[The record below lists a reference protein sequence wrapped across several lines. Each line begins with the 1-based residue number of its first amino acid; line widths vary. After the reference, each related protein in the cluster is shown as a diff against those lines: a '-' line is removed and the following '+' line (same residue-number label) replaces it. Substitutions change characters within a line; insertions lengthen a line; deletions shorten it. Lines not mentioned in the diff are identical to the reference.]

1 MEGMDMRIDIDLRGS
16 ARDEQ
21 VEFWQGVTPSAYR
34 VARMANRTA
43 LDIKTTIWATHDSL
57 HTHFSAGPHRIIRDR
72 PHKKRA
78 LAPFVKLRIYDRGG
92 ADIHHAQGISR
103 MRPGDV
109 HVIDQSRP
117 WAADHG
123 AHDQKSIF
131 IPHASIG
138 YDPSEHSIVR
148 TLAAHTPDGLFL
160 KHAVELDFQRLAS
173 GADASESLP
182 YLITLA
188 LRGELSISRSPT
200 VVAARNEALRHHVA
214 TFDSEGFIGAEELSR
229 AFGVSRATV
238 FRAFE
243 ADGGLRRYQ
252 YQSKLHA
259 VHEVL
264 TNGPALH
271 GAIGQLA
278 TKFGFSSTAHLSNSF
293 IDEFGVRPS
302 TVSQRSS
309 ARDVQHSITLANDPT
324 DLFATQA
331 LARDVYLRMTG

>member
-16 ARDEQ
+16 TRDEQ
-21 VEFWQGVTPSAYR
+21 VAFWQGVTPSAYR

-160 KHAVELDFQRLAS
+160 KHAVQLDFQRLAS

-293 IDEFGVRPS
+293 LDEFGVRPS
-302 TVSQRSS
+302 AVSQR
-309 ARDVQHSITLANDPT
+309 ARAVDVQHRITRANDHA
-324 DLFATQA
+324 DLHATQT
-331 LARDVYLRMTG
+331 LARDMYLRMTG